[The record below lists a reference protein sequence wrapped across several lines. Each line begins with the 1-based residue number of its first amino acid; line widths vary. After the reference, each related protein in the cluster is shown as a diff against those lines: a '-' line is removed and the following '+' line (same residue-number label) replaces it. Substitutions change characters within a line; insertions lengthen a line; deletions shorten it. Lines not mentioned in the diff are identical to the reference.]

1 MKRFMKWLGRT
12 VGSAVC
18 IVLVIVL
25 MPYAS
30 KLAEKLLPAID
41 GAAINSSVTLRRE
54 MENSARLETVCITE
68 EGVLNSSTSAMLLGE
83 VQSVTVKYT
92 YTASIGIDLTRVGL
106 SVDGNTLTFILPQ
119 PEVLADSL
127 HPDEI
132 VRDDFWY
139 PLTDSRRQE
148 LLDAEQAKCL
158 EYYLQS
164 YLNSDDM
171 WQRTVQAFES
181 TIGVWL
187 GNSTNGLTFRFEP
200 EQSESPVVPMG

>member
-148 LLDAEQAKCL
+148 LLDAEQAKCR

-171 WQRTVQAFES
+171 WQRTVQAFEA